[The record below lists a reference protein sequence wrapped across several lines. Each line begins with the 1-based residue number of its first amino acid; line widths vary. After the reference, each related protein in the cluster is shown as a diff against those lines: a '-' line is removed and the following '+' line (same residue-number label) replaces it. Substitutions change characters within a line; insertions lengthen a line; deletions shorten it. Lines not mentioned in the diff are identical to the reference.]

1 MAWSFSDKF
10 SQSVSP
16 IFVRFSPE
24 FCLTA
29 ENCSP
34 IPQETPVKLPRLPFQ
49 FGSKLLRRGLTIAI
63 VTWLLTVGS
72 WFGALRAGYG
82 FSLRDLL
89 PSAVELLQLSTM
101 SDTREVSIGSQIDA
115 QLKANGNVSVY
126 NSTSVQQFVETIG
139 DRLVAVSDRPEL
151 PFTFQVVND
160 SNINAF
166 ATLGGFV
173 YVNTGLI
180 SLAENESELA
190 GVIAHEIGHITEKHV
205 IERMKQAAIARGVA
219 GSVGV
224 DDNVLVS
231 IGYELALSLPSSRR
245 AEYEAD
251 EVGLAMLEAAGYAPS
266 GIVTFFEK
274 LAAASGGGRPPTFLS
289 THPATESR
297 IDRLDQQ
304 IDDDERDQGDG
315 LDTAAY
321 RQSISPL

>member
-1 MAWSFSDKF
+1 
-10 SQSVSP
+10 
-16 IFVRFSPE
+16 
-24 FCLTA
+24 
-29 ENCSP
+29 
-34 IPQETPVKLPRLPFQ
+34 VKPPRLPFQ
-49 FGSKLLRRGLTIAI
+49 FNAKFSAQFSANPWRRGVTIAI
-63 VTWLLTVGS
+63 VAWLLTVGS
-72 WFGALRAGYG
+72 WLGATQAGYS

-89 PSAVELLQLSTM
+89 PSAIELLQLSTM
-101 SDTREVSIGSQIDA
+101 SDAREVSIGTQIDA
-115 QLKANGNVSVY
+115 QLKANGNVNLY
-126 NSTSVQQFVETIG
+126 NSASLRQFVEGIG
-139 DRLVAVSDRPEL
+139 DRLVAVSDRSEL
-151 PFTFQVVND
+151 PFTFQIVND

-180 SLAENESELA
+180 ALAENEAELA

-205 IERMKQAAIARGVA
+205 IDRMKQAAIAQGVA

-224 DDNVLVS
+224 DDSVLVS

-251 EVGLAMLEAAGYAPS
+251 AVGLAMLQAAGYAPS

-274 LAAASGGGRPPTFLS
+274 LAAASGGGHPPTFLS

-315 LDTAAY
+315 LNAAAY
-321 RQSISPL
+321 RQMVSPL